1 MLCIK
6 VISLQN
12 VIHSLLIATD
22 NVFVY
27 FFSYS
32 HKAKVFDVNET
43 SQAFVSSHS
52 FNNDVND
59 SHPSKRIVIKNQPS
73 H

>member
-1 MLCIK
+1 MCIK

-27 FFSYS
+27 FTYS

>member
-12 VIHSLLIATD
+12 VIHPLLIATD
-22 NVFVY
+22 NV